1 MRCVPLPCS
10 KKVSRALVLL
20 ALLQVECLAESDP
33 VGAEGNC
40 GPRDLTPECCLKRF
54 PGQWERCTGA
64 PEAEQV
70 VRSPSVGQKAAALG
84 MAATV
89 AVAMQPRINA
99 AEHRGVELAVDL
111 LATVESAIERC
122 TRKADQQVNDHHFQ
136 GRSPNSEIC
145 QQLKAGEQVTWAVY
159 LGLFK
164 HEQAW
169 PCLSNA
175 LDLLLPGRYWLH
187 PRFRLDARTGTWEF
201 LDKKRVEEIV
211 AKQGWKGLT
220 GTIEP
225 DLILLDDQGVI
236 VGVYDLKFPCPEN
249 NIARW
254 ERYNKGLWRDWSQ
267 GTLYETAL
275 KVTPRLVSPR
285 QGILQD

>member
-1 MRCVPLPCS
+1 MPPSSS
-10 KKVSRALVLL
+10 KKVSWMLALL
-20 ALLQVECLAESDP
+20 ALLHVECLAESDP
-33 VGAEGNC
+33 VGPEGEC
-40 GPRDLTPECCLKRF
+40 GPRDLTPECCLKQF

-64 PEAEQV
+64 AEAEQV
-70 VRSPSVGQKAAALG
+70 VRSPSPGMKLAAVSTAT
-84 MAATV
+84 TV

-99 AEHRGVELAVDL
+99 AEHRGVELAADL

-122 TRKADQQVNDHHFQ
+122 TSKADQEVNDHHFQ
-136 GRSPNSEIC
+136 GRSPSAEIC
-145 QQLKAGEQVTWAVY
+145 QQLKAGKQVTWAVY

-169 PCLSNA
+169 PCLRKA

-187 PRFRLDARTGTWEF
+187 PRFQLDDRTGQWEF

-211 AKQGWKGLT
+211 AKQGWKGLK

-225 DLILLDDQGVI
+225 DLILLNEQGII
-236 VGVYDLKFPCPEN
+236 VRVYDLKFPCPES

-254 ERYNKGLWRDWSQ
+254 ERYDKGRWRDRSQ
-267 GTLYETAL
+267 GDLYKAAL
-275 KVTPRLVSPR
+275 QVTPRLVSPR
-285 QGILQD
+285 QGVIRK

>member
-1 MRCVPLPCS
+1 MALHSS
-10 KKVSRALVLL
+10 KKVSWTLALL
-20 ALLQVECLAESDP
+20 ALLQVDCLAESDP
-33 VGAEGNC
+33 GTESNC
-40 GPRDLTPECCLKRF
+40 GPRDLTPECCIKRF

-70 VRSPSVGQKAAALG
+70 VRSPSPAMKLAAVST
-84 MAATV
+84 ATIV
-89 AVAMQPRINA
+89 AVTMQPRINA
-99 AEHRGVELAVDL
+99 AEHRGVELAADL
-111 LATVESAIERC
+111 LAKVERAIERC

-136 GRSPNSEIC
+136 GRSPSAEIC
-145 QQLKAGEQVTWAVY
+145 QQLKAGDQVTWAVY

-169 PCLSNA
+169 PCLHKE
-175 LDLLLPGRYWLH
+175 LDQLLPGRYWLQ
-187 PRFRLDARTGTWEF
+187 PRFRLDDRTGQWEF

-225 DLILLDDQGVI
+225 DLILLDGQGVI
-236 VGVYDLKFPCPEN
+236 VSVYDLKFPCPDS

-254 ERYNKGLWRDWSQ
+254 ERYSRGPWRDWFQ
-267 GTLYETAL
+267 GELYKAAL
-275 KVTPRLVSPR
+275 QVTPRLVSPR
-285 QGILQD
+285 QGVIRK